1 VRAARGL
8 PLLLVCVWACAQ
20 GIDTSD
26 ELGGSNGS
34 PGGPDASTDRGS
46 GADVQSGVDTG
57 GGDETGG
64 QTETGSGTDT
74 GGPTDS
80 SMATD
85 VITATDAGDT
95 DSPTTGC
102 AGHGFSGTLV
112 AFDLTSQ
119 SGSET
124 SAAATTSAT
133 GVTGGA
139 ISRASGLTAVSGSG
153 SINSSGWGTGS
164 SADPTKYYTFTVT
177 PGAGCTL
184 ALTSLTLDVKASTTG
199 PASGDVATSVDAFS
213 THLGAFS
220 GTATPTVSLG
230 VGGVTPIEIRVYGYG
245 ASSTGGTYRVENT
258 LTLTGSI
265 Q

>member
-26 ELGGSNGS
+26 ELGGNDGT
-34 PGGPDASTDRGS
+34 PVGPDASTDHGS
-46 GADVQSGVDTG
+46 GSDVQ
-57 GGDETGG
+57 
-64 QTETGSGTDT
+64 SGTDT
-74 GGPTDS
+74 GGGQQTDSGSGADTGGSTDS
-80 SMATD
+80 SSATD
-85 VITATDAGDT
+85 GSSTNDTSTTDT
-95 DSPTTGC
+95 TSTGC

-112 AFDLTSQ
+112 TFDLSSQ
-119 SGSET
+119 PGSET
-124 SAAATTSAT
+124 SAPASMSAT

-139 ISRASGLTAVSGSG
+139 LSRASSLTAVSGSG
-153 SINSSGWGTGS
+153 SINSSGWATGS

-184 ALTSLTLDVKASTTG
+184 ALTSLALDVKASATG
-199 PASGDVATSVDAFS
+199 PASGDVATSVDAFG

-220 GTATPTVSLG
+220 GTATPSVSLG
-230 VGGVTPIEIRVYGYG
+230 VGGVTPIEIRIYGYG
-245 ASSTGGTYRVENT
+245 ASSSGGTFRVENT
-258 LTLTGSI
+258 VTLTGSI